1 LWWKENERKEKG
13 CGLGVDLSFGFGFMI
28 FMIYWKEKGCGLGVF
43 DFSGE
48 DLCALDDIFSFYLT
62 KFMPVDELLVV
73 FMLVLDEFWILCF
86 FN

>member
-48 DLCALDDIFSFYLT
+48 DLCALDD
-62 KFMPVDELLVV
+62 
-73 FMLVLDEFWILCF
+73 F
-86 FN
+86 FFFI